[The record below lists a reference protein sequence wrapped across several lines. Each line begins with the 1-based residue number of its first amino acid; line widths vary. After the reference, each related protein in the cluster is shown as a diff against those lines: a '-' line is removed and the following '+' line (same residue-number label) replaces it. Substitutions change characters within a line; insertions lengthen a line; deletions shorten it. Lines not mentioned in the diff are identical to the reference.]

1 MSSKCFR
8 QCCTLCAVW
17 VIIVTLTA
25 CESLPDAGKASLIT
39 SAGVG
44 TTQRVA
50 ITVKAGSFDPAEV
63 QLVLGAPAVLEF
75 TRVVESTCM
84 QKLKMPWMA
93 QSVELPMNQKVEI
106 PVDTS
111 MSGVFTYSCGMDMV
125 FGEVTIDRAD

>member
-8 QCCTLCAVW
+8 QRCTLYVAW

-25 CESLPDAGKASLIT
+25 CEPLPDAGEASVIT
-39 SAGVG
+39 SVVGV
-44 TTQRVA
+44 TQRVA
-50 ITVKAGSFDPAEV
+50 ITVKAGRFDPAEA
-63 QLVLGAPAVLEF
+63 QLVLGVPAVLEF

-125 FGEVTIDRAD
+125 FGDVTIDRAH